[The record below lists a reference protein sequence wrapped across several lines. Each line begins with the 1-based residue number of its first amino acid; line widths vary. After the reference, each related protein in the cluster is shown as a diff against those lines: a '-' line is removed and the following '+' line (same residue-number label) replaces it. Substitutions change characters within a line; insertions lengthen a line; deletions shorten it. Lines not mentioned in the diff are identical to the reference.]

1 MNKAIQ
7 SRPWTQSTGVMCHQ
21 QEEENGEILIA
32 D

>member
-1 MNKAIQ
+1 MNKAIS
-7 SRPWTQSTGVMCHQ
+7 SRPWVQSTGAMRHQ

>member
-1 MNKAIQ
+1 MNKVIA
-7 SRPWTQSTGVMCHQ
+7 SRPWTQSTVAMRHQ